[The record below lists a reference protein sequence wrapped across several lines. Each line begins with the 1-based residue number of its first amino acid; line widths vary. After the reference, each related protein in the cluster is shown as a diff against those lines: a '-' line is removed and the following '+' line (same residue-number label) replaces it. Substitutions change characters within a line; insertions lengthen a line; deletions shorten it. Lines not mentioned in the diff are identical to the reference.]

1 MENPVSSRAHAFLCA
16 CVVGMAVFAAAS
28 ISDLL
33 IRQQQHNIWLS
44 LFDDFVVA
52 AFAAGLILYYEWRRD
67 VEMRRKL
74 SAVVEVNHCVRN
86 QLEIMEYSA
95 WTTHD
100 RAHMTRM
107 REAVCRIDR
116 ALREVLGNGVVP
128 PLLPPAKPPCRAV
141 QAPQVRRAAP

>member
-1 MENPVSSRAHAFLCA
+1 MEHPVSSRAHAFLCA
-16 CVVGMAVFAAAS
+16 GVAGIGVFAAGS

-44 LFDDFVVA
+44 LLDDFVVA

-67 VEMRRKL
+67 AEVRRRL
-74 SAVVEVNHCVRN
+74 SAVVEANHCVRN

-100 RAHMTRM
+100 NAHMTRM
-107 REAVCRIDR
+107 REAVGRIDW

-128 PLLPPAKPPCRAV
+128 SSLPPAKPPCRAG
-141 QAPQVRRAAP
+141 QAPHVRRAAP